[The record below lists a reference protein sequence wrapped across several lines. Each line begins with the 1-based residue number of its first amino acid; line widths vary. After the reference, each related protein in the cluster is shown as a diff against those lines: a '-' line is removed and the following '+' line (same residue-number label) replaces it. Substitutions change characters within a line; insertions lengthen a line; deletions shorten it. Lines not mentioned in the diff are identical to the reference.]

1 MSEQP
6 IHHDFVRK
14 HNKDDRESMMGVFLS
29 ERGPSDMFV
38 DPINLDEDSQEESGD
53 ADVESNAESPT

>member
-1 MSEQP
+1 
-6 IHHDFVRK
+6 
-14 HNKDDRESMMGVFLS
+14 MMGVFLS